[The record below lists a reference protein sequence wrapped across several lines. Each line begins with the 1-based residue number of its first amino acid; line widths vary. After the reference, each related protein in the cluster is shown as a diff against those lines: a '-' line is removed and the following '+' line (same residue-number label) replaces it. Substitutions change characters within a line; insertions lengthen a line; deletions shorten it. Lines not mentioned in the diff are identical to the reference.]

1 MARTYNVFL
10 KPISLNIQAR
20 NPWKIRVGSMY
31 ITKGGIRGKNRW
43 QSRITEPHQGPND
56 FTICSGWF
64 RKGGFDWH
72 ANLRRLN
79 IIEAMKGKSCVYV
92 NVEHVYGGHSCNASV
107 RSVYARKF
115 QARKHVKSTWQ
126 WNSTL
131 TKTSS
136 VKFINHD
143 DNFPRLYPSLKNK
156 SFSQLSYLRMDLL
169 PTELF
174 PCTFI
179 KSTYNPFLKC

>member
-1 MARTYNVFL
+1 MDV
-10 KPISLNIQAR
+10 
-20 NPWKIRVGSMY
+20 
-31 ITKGGIRGKNRW
+31 TK
-43 QSRITEPHQGPND
+43 SRITEPHQGPTN

-64 RKGGFDWH
+64 CKGGFDCH
-72 ANLRRLN
+72 VNFRRLN
-79 IIEAMKGKSCVYV
+79 IYNRG
-92 NVEHVYGGHSCNASV
+92 NVRKIVCIRKRWTRLRRPFMSV
-107 RSVYARKF
+107 IYARKV

-179 KSTYNPFLKC
+179 RARITRFLNANKSRYWKVSPSPNL